1 MPLYLRS
8 LFTGN
13 YANAL
18 AAANAASMSVKSTF
32 NYTTVNLNPIF
43 ETVTSTNNVTAAVSN
58 TTLGLPAG
66 LLPDAADKRL
76 TFYTTAAYA
85 SKVAGFAG
93 ASTTAWPVYLPG
105 EMTLIKAEVY
115 ARQASPDLTNALVEL
130 NNIVTKAVAADAY
143 GVGAGLPAIAGPL
156 TQAQILDEV
165 YKQRCIELYMSG
177 YKLEDMRRFGRAT
190 SERTRNL
197 LPYPFLERD
206 NNPNTPADPTF

>member
-1 MPLYLRS
+1 
-8 LFTGN
+8 
-13 YANAL
+13 
-18 AAANAASMSVKSTF
+18 
-32 NYTTVNLNPIF
+32 
-43 ETVTSTNNVTAAVSN
+43 
-58 TTLGLPAG
+58 
-66 LLPDAADKRL
+66 
-76 TFYTTAAYA
+76 
-85 SKVAGFAG
+85 
-93 ASTTAWPVYLPG
+93 
-105 EMTLIKAEVY
+105 MTLIKAEAY

-130 NNIVTKAVAADAY
+130 NNIVTKAAAADAY